1 MANSSNAGPNGNRG
15 FIGFR
20 CDPDFKADIEAEA
33 RQEVVIVSELARQ
46 RIRDSDHAADG
57 AAAT

>member
-1 MANSSNAGPNGNRG
+1 MANSSSTGQNGNRG

-33 RQEVVIVSELARQ
+33 RQQGVSVSELARQ
-46 RIRDSDHAADG
+46 RLRDSDHAADG